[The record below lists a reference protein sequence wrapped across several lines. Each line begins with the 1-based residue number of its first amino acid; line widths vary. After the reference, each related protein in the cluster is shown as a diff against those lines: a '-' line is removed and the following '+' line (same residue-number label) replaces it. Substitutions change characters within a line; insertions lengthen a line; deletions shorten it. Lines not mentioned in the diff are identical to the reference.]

1 MPTIGEILKEIR
13 DELFKKNISESQIES
28 EIIIENVLGIS
39 TEKLYSNINKQCSE
53 KEYKNII
60 KVLKKRKQRI
70 PLPYITE
77 NCYFYGKK
85 FHIYS
90 GILIPRPETELLIDR
105 CLYNIPKSSNIKLSV
120 LDIGTGSGIIAIIL
134 KLMSPLLTVN
144 ALDISKE
151 AINLTKK
158 NIELHN
164 LNGKINLFNEDF
176 RDHLSMKY
184 DFILANL
191 PYIPKNRFPS
201 LPPELK
207 FEPRLALDGGENG
220 VELITDLIKLLPK
233 IVKGTDSKVI
243 LEIDSTQL
251 KYVKNI
257 INIYLKSAKILSL
270 KDLSGKDRIVEISNI
285 K

>member
-120 LDIGTGSGIIAIIL
+120 LDIGTGSGCIL
-134 KLMSPLLTVN
+134 LSLLKELHLSRGVGI
-144 ALDISKE
+144 DISSKTIKTAE
-151 AINLTKK
+151 FNSKKFNLIYRSK
-158 NIELHN
+158 
-164 LNGKINLFNEDF
+164 
-176 RDHLSMKY
+176 
-184 DFILANL
+184 FIVA
-191 PYIPKNRFPS
+191 
-201 LPPELK
+201 
-207 FEPRLALDGGENG
+207 D
-220 VELITDLIKLLPK
+220 
-233 IVKGTDSKVI
+233 
-243 LEIDSTQL
+243 ID
-251 KYVKNI
+251 N
-257 INIYLKSAKILSL
+257 
-270 KDLSGKDRIVEISNI
+270 
-285 K
+285 